1 MWIITIFMPHILRK
15 KVKGKYYLYLVK
27 SARVNG
33 KSKKIWQKYLGPED
47 DIQNAISFS
56 TIKDIQC
63 ETLSFGIEA
72 ALLDIAQKIRLASII
87 DKHVS
92 KKRDQGLSVGEY
104 IMLAAINRCAS
115 PCSKDALGP
124 WFKTTFLP
132 NMFPVDASVLNSQT
146 YWNHFEYFD
155 ATIIEA
161 IETELTEKVLKDF
174 DISLETVL
182 YDPTNF
188 YTFIEDHDE
197 NEMPHN
203 GHSKEHRSDLN
214 LISVSLFCTRDF
226 GIPIKHDTYAGNEP
240 DVTHFKGVIAPFVE
254 RMKRFHHDIKD
265 ITLVFDKGNLSPTAF
280 HDIKDLAVQFVAS
293 LRPSTQKDLIDL
305 SLLLFTPLALH
316 PTGKK
321 IWYHAVKRT
330 IYDVER
336 DVYVV
341 FDPKHYKKCKQQ
353 LITRATS
360 AMKEVNAYFKGK
372 LNGNKWREQA
382 NVEKKIRALLGKSL
396 HGTIVKVTVTGEYGA
411 LSIAM
416 TLDKAEVSH
425 AAQESSI
432 SLLFTTRDDWDAETV
447 IRTYREQHV
456 IENTFKQLKSPQ
468 HVAIRPIF
476 HHVDN
481 SIRVHVFTCV
491 LALLL
496 LALTRLRLYQANVK
510 IAYPELLKILKH
522 INITRM
528 QIPASKKHHDALN
541 KLDSTEAR
549 IVSALK
555 LNAWIK
561 N

>member
-1 MWIITIFMPHILRK
+1 MPHILRK
-15 KVKGKYYLYLVK
+15 KVGGRYYLYLVK
-27 SARVNG
+27 SARVDG

-47 DIQNAISFS
+47 DIQNAISFN

-72 ALLDIAQKIRLASII
+72 VLLDAAQKIDLAAII

-104 IMLAAINRCAS
+104 IMLAAINRCAF

-124 WFKTTFLP
+124 WFTTTFLP
-132 NMFPVDASVLNSQT
+132 NVFPIDASVLNSQT
-146 YWNHFEYFD
+146 YWNHFAYFD

-161 IETELTEKVLKDF
+161 IETELTEKMLKDF
-174 DISLETVL
+174 DIPLETVL

-188 YTFIEDHDE
+188 YTFIEDHED
-197 NEMPHN
+197 NELPHN

-214 LISVSLFCTRDF
+214 LISVALFCTRDF
-226 GIPIKHDTYAGNEP
+226 GIPLKHETYAGNEP

-254 RMKRFHHDIKD
+254 RMKQFHHDIKD
-265 ITLVFDKGNLSPTAF
+265 ITLVFDKGNLSPDAF
-280 HDIKDLAVQFVAS
+280 HDIKDLDVHFVAS
-293 LRPSTQKDLIDL
+293 LRPSTQKDLLDL
-305 SLLLFTPLALH
+305 PLYRFMPLVLQ
-316 PTGKK
+316 PSGKK
-321 IWYHAVKRT
+321 IWQYPVKRR
-330 IYDVER
+330 IYNVER

-341 FDPKHYKKCKQQ
+341 FDPRHYKKCKRQ
-353 LITRATS
+353 LVARATS
-360 AMKEVNAYFKGK
+360 AMKDVDDYFKDK
-372 LNGNKWREQA
+372 LNTNKWREQV

-396 HGTIVKVTVTGEYGA
+396 HDTIVKVHVTGEYSA
-411 LSIAM
+411 LSIDM
-416 TLDKAEVSH
+416 MLDKAEVSR
-425 AAQESSI
+425 AAQETST
-432 SLLFTTRDDWDAETV
+432 SLIFTTRNDWDAEAV

-456 IENTFKQLKSPQ
+456 IENTFKQLKSPH
-468 HVAIRPIF
+468 HVAIRPVF
-476 HHVDN
+476 HHVDS

-496 LALTRLRLYQANVK
+496 LALTRFRLYQAN
-510 IAYPELLKILKH
+510 IQITYPELLKILKH

-528 QIPASKKHHDALN
+528 QIPGSKKLHDTLN

-555 LNAWIK
+555 LKAWLK
-561 N
+561 E